1 MLNFT
6 FLKKSQKYFSVLFG
20 GILLSIGVALFLVP
34 NLIVSGGTPG
44 IAILINYFTGYQLGM
59 IMFII
64 NIPMILISIKYI
76 SKGFAFRTIFSI
88 CVTSFS
94 VDFLHGFLKLE
105 GFIINPILASIF
117 GGILVGFGL
126 GFIIEGNAS
135 AGGPSVIAKIISQ
148 KTKIK
153 ESKLI
158 IGLDALIVIGAG
170 IVFENIESTLWSL
183 VTVYISLK
191 SLDIILSGRA
201 VFKMV
206 HISTKNAELLSQYI
220 IEILAIKGTIVT
232 GLELDLKENKKII
245 MLVIESAKIVELK
258 YIVNKY
264 DEESFIVISDA
275 SEIMGRGH

>member
-1 MLNFT
+1 M
-6 FLKKSQKYFSVLFG
+6 
-20 GILLSIGVALFLVP
+20 
-34 NLIVSGGTPG
+34 
-44 IAILINYFTGYQLGM
+44 
-59 IMFII
+59 
-64 NIPMILISIKYI
+64 
-76 SKGFAFRTIFSI
+76 
-88 CVTSFS
+88 
-94 VDFLHGFLKLE
+94 
-105 GFIINPILASIF
+105 
-117 GGILVGFGL
+117 
-126 GFIIEGNAS
+126 
-135 AGGPSVIAKIISQ
+135 
-148 KTKIK
+148 
-153 ESKLI
+153 
-158 IGLDALIVIGAG
+158 
-170 IVFENIESTLWSL
+170 
-183 VTVYISLK
+183 TVYISLK